1 MLLQAQKGVAVRS
14 LKDEIVIMEI
24 LRRQGETNQAIAKRL
39 GISEGSVRYHL
50 KRMADKA
57 RDGRAKTCLIERLG
71 LAQVVDHWWQEQVEQ
86 LPKDRSPNVK
96 ELWTFL
102 CDNHRYDGT
111 YKSVNKYVRTR
122 LSVNPNSYEVS
133 GTEPLRFE
141 FHFNLNIS
149 SC

>member
-1 MLLQAQKGVAVRS
+1 
-14 LKDEIVIMEI
+14 MEI